1 MASLPTTFT
10 EPDVALSSTLEPAS
24 SVDSEEDEF
33 EPSDFAPSDYDEES
47 VADSE
52 SIASSV
58 YGHSYRNGRRYHKAR
73 HLVLAP
79 RGGEGASQWTGAA
92 LTDAHRN
99 SIAMGG
105 TRYPTTRRSR
115 TGRTCCTP

>member
-1 MASLPTTFT
+1 M
-10 EPDVALSSTLEPAS
+10 
-24 SVDSEEDEF
+24 DSDEDEF

-73 HLVLAP
+73 HLALALALA
-79 RGGEGASQWTGAA
+79 RGGGGGGIPVDAA
-92 LTDAHRN
+92 FF
-99 SIAMGG
+99 
-105 TRYPTTRRSR
+105 
-115 TGRTCCTP
+115 C